1 MKACTNMS
9 SLGAHQQGSTLSKPL
24 ENSIVDLEPLCL
36 WCPPQQTQGQDL
48 RFSQSHSLSCCH
60 QLAMEAV
67 PLLYVTNEGPC
78 PSLSWHLT
86 SLTMSPREA
95 PLAGAFIGLHPRAAG
110 APILA
115 WIGFL
120 GAGVASEGGDLNGAA
135 DVLLLQHRNPLDGDL
150 AGRSKRK
157 HKSAFTNPSLYGAG
171 GRTETNILMGKMSIS
186 PQPVFSCDVPQV
198 LPLFNH
204 LCPPN
209 AHGSISH
216 GQPTPR
222 LILAVLQRYQY

>member
-1 MKACTNMS
+1 
-9 SLGAHQQGSTLSKPL
+9 
-24 ENSIVDLEPLCL
+24 
-36 WCPPQQTQGQDL
+36 
-48 RFSQSHSLSCCH
+48 
-60 QLAMEAV
+60 MEAA
-67 PLLYVTNEGPC
+67 PLPCVANEGPC

-86 SLTMSPREA
+86 SLTVSPREA
-95 PLAGAFIGLHPRAAG
+95 PLAGALIGLHPRAAG
-110 APILA
+110 APVLA

-157 HKSAFTNPSLYGAG
+157 HRSAFPSPSLSGAG
-171 GRTETNILMGKMSIS
+171 GGTETSILMGKMSIS
-186 PQPVFSCDVPQV
+186 PKPVFSCDVPQV

-204 LCPPN
+204 LCPHK

-222 LILAVLQRYQY
+222 LILALLQ